1 MWYNITKGRGDT
13 MYGMTV
19 VWAIFML
26 VIVCLSGLGIW
37 INTNKRVPEKQPLRE
52 GTLTKKSYRNYTT
65 KEV

>member
-1 MWYNITKGRGDT
+1 